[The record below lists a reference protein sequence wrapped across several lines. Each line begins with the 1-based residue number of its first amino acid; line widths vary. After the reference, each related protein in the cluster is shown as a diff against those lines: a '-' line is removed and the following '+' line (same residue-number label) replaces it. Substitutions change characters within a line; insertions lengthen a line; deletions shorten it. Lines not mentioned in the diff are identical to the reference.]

1 MIGETLFVFISSV
14 VVRKEKKSSALCVF
28 LESQVIRCLMMMI
41 FIHVVRVA
49 MWLYFHGA
57 TKIEDIPTTG
67 TWLLSSSASC
77 FFHADEC
84 HVLFPLFYFEVVFL
98 FFLLAPPLS
107 AFPILKIHYVRSK
120 VVLHYEMSAF
130 LVVVVKVEKGEKE
143 EGFCCGVSSVFR
155 VQRPQPQPQLRRCT

>member
-1 MIGETLFVFISSV
+1 M
-14 VVRKEKKSSALCVF
+14 R
-28 LESQVIRCLMMMI
+28 
-41 FIHVVRVA
+41 
-49 MWLYFHGA
+49 A

-67 TWLLSSSASC
+67 TWFLSSSASC

-84 HVLFPLFYFEVVFL
+84 HVLFPLF
-98 FFLLAPPLS
+98 FLLRSCFSFFFCSRLLFLP
-107 AFPILKIHYVRSK
+107 FPIFKIHYVRSK

-155 VQRPQPQPQLRRCT
+155 VQQPQPQLRRCT